1 MENKGYK
8 KMIKKIVPLVIASI
22 LAAGCSGG
30 PSESELTTVIEKE
43 AKDSLPKQIEAMK
56 PLAAFSPDIEK
67 EVTRMTGLLDPKSKL
82 VKEIKIE
89 EQTKKE
95 NGDFV
100 SKVTM
105 VLFTGNEDKKVS
117 MRITTT
123 VVDGHLKTIPAE
135 EQVL

>member
-1 MENKGYK
+1 
-8 KMIKKIVPLVIASI
+8 MIIKIIPLVLVSI

-43 AKDSLPKQIEAMK
+43 TKDSLPKQIEAMK
-56 PLAAFSPDIEK
+56 PLAALSPDVEK
-67 EVTRMTGLLDPKSKL
+67 EVVRMTGLLDPKSRL

-105 VLFTGNEDKKVS
+105 VLFTGKEDKKVS

-123 VVDGHLKTIPAE
+123 VVDGHLKTIPSE
-135 EQVL
+135 TQIL

>member
-1 MENKGYK
+1 
-8 KMIKKIVPLVIASI
+8 MIKKIIPLVLVSM
-22 LAAGCSGG
+22 LMAGCSGG
-30 PSESELTTVIEKE
+30 PSESDLSTVIEKE
-43 AKDSLPKQIEAMK
+43 AKDSLPKQIEAIR
-56 PLAAFSPDIEK
+56 PVAAFSPDMEK
-67 EVTRMTGLLDPKSKL
+67 EVIRMTGLLDPKTKL

-123 VVDGHLKTIPAE
+123 VVDGQLKTIPAE

>member
-1 MENKGYK
+1 
-8 KMIKKIVPLVIASI
+8 MIKKIVPIVLVSI
-22 LAAGCSGG
+22 LMAGCSGG